1 MYYRMRT
8 KCGSKIL
15 FCYWQQWTVCQEINI
30 FNNFVNFHYFNN
42 LFFILLLEF
51 LGCQKSWMCRCN
63 ILSPDSCGSPRIRTQ
78 GICKSRKK
86 LLTRGEFPR
95 ERRRFDFVW
104 NLLEAAEMTQVE
116 DFSSKVKNKHL
127 PRNEVIFYLYTNSN
141 VSCDINNHK
150 L

>member
-1 MYYRMRT
+1 MTSSFLSSIYIIELF
-8 KCGSKIL
+8 SIIL
-15 FCYWQQWTVCQEINI
+15 WIPI
-30 FNNFVNFHYFNN
+30 ILS
-42 LFFILLLEF
+42 LFFIFLLEI

-63 ILSPDSCGSPRIRTQ
+63 ILSPDSRGSPRIRTQ

-104 NLLEAAEMTQVE
+104 NLLEAAEMMQVE
-116 DFSSKVKNKHL
+116 DFSRKVKNKHL
-127 PRNEVIFYLYTNSN
+127 LRNEIIFYLYTNSN

-150 L
+150 LYNGNNA

>member
-1 MYYRMRT
+1 MTSSFLSSIYIIELF
-8 KCGSKIL
+8 SIIL
-15 FCYWQQWTVCQEINI
+15 WIPI
-30 FNNFVNFHYFNN
+30 ILS
-42 LFFILLLEF
+42 LFFIFLLEI

-104 NLLEAAEMTQVE
+104 NLLEAAEMMQVE
-116 DFSSKVKNKHL
+116 DFSRKVKNKHL
-127 PRNEVIFYLYTNSN
+127 LRNEIIFYLYTNSN

-150 L
+150 LYNGNNA

>member
-1 MYYRMRT
+1 MYMYYRMRT

-15 FCYWQQWTVCQEINI
+15 FCHWQRWTVWQKINI

-51 LGCQKSWMCRCN
+51 VGCQKSWMCRCN

-104 NLLEAAEMTQVE
+104 NLLEAAEMMQVE
-116 DFSSKVKNKHL
+116 DFSRKVKNKHL

-141 VSCDINNHK
+141 SIVRYK
-150 L
+150 